1 MFYVYIIQSLKTR
14 KLYFGY
20 TNNLKRRTEEYNK
33 GLNFSTKPYLPYR
46 LIYYEAYANKIDA
59 QNREKQLKKF
69 GQGIYR
75 LKNRLQYSLQNN

>member
-20 TNNLKRRTEEYNK
+20 TNNLKRRMEEHNK

>member
-1 MFYVYIIQSLKTR
+1 VYIIQSLKTG

-20 TNNLKRRTEEYNK
+20 TNDLKRRIKEHNK
-33 GLNFSTKPYLPYR
+33 GLSFSIKPYLPYR
-46 LIYYEAYANKIDA
+46 LVYYEAYANKIDA

-75 LKNRLQYSLQNN
+75 LKNRLRYSLQNN